1 MKKQI
6 LNLLSIV
13 LVIVGIGA
21 CKNDKPTTATSTS
34 SDGTEQLGSTG
45 IADIDKL
52 SAQIAKNTSDATL
65 FAARAQAFYEN
76 EGYDNAIQDMA
87 MAMKIDSTNAEYH
100 HQLSEIYL
108 DYYKSRL
115 ALQTMQRCVSL
126 HPRRIQSL
134 LYLAEI
140 QQILKQY
147 DASMSTITRVM
158 SIEPDHPEGFYM
170 IGLNHILMG
179 NKKMAIKTLQ
189 KTVDINPDHTD
200 AWTLLGKIFTEDND
214 PLAEQYF
221 ENAVQSS
228 PDDLDILFNKAS
240 YLHNSDRLD
249 EAAKILKRI
258 VKTDRNYVN
267 AYQSLGIIYV
277 EKDSMQK
284 AFDSFNIAVNIDPQF
299 GIGYYYRGY
308 TAEQLGNLQAAK
320 ADYQNILNFDPDFE
334 RAIEGMARVDAALA
348 N

>member
-6 LNLLSIV
+6 LNLLFLAAIILS
-13 LVIVGIGA
+13 IGA
-21 CKNDKPTTATSTS
+21 CKNDKPATTS
-34 SDGTEQLGSTG
+34 STNQKKAIGSTG
-45 IADIDKL
+45 IASIDNL
-52 SAQIAKNTSDATL
+52 TAEISKNSSDATL
-65 FAARAQAFYEN
+65 FAARAKAFHEN
-76 EGYDNAIQDMA
+76 EGYDNAILDMA
-87 MAMKIDSTNAEYH
+87 MAMKIDSTNADYH

-108 DYYKSRL
+108 DYFKSRL

-126 HPRRIQSL
+126 HPRRIKSL
-134 LYLAEI
+134 LYLSEI

-158 SIEPDHPEGFYM
+158 SIEPDNPEGFYM

-179 NKKMAIKTLQ
+179 NKTMAIKTLQ
-189 KTVDINPDHTD
+189 KSVDLNPDHTD

-228 PDDLDILFNKAS
+228 PDDIDILFNKAS
-240 YLHNSDRLD
+240 YLHNTDRLD
-249 EAAKILKRI
+249 QAATILKRI
-258 VKTDRNYVN
+258 VKADRNYVN

-284 AFDSFNIAVNIDPQF
+284 AYDNFNIAVNVDPQF

-308 TAEQLGNLQAAK
+308 SAEMLGILQSAK
-320 ADYQNILNFDPDFE
+320 KDYQSVLNFDPDFE
-334 RAIEGMARVDAALA
+334 RAKTGMARVNAALA
-348 N
+348 NK